1 MKFNKIQW
9 TILITGTLFVLAIVY
24 GTGMRSQTKK
34 LQNLTQELKI
44 IRRNLRSSELARQS
58 DIALV
63 HQLEARRLLD
73 RTLEAIAAR
82 NYGIAAELLKTTAA
96 HLTTAQQAKAA
107 NTAALDALIP
117 ALTTLG
123 ETPDPTKLTELAHQM
138 DVELDKVAPK
148 PDYKSE
154 VTVPPPTG
162 NDEVDPKYEF
172 GSRGK

>member
-9 TILITGTLFVLAIVY
+9 IILVTGTLFILAIVY

-44 IRRNLRSSELARQS
+44 SRRNLRSSELARQS

-82 NYGIAAELLKTTAA
+82 NYGIASELLKTTAT
-96 HLTTAQQAKAA
+96 HLTTAQQTQAA
-107 NTAALDALIP
+107 NTAVLDALIP
-117 ALTTLG
+117 TLATLG

-138 DVELDKVAPK
+138 DAALEKVAPK